1 MLRVLVLSLMCLL
14 LSAILLEA
22 TTAVT
27 TQPFG
32 KLPDGTA
39 IEIFTLK
46 SEKVEAR
53 IMTYGG
59 ILVSLK
65 APDRNARV
73 ADVVL
78 GYDSVDGYYANS
90 NNPGTAYFGA
100 LIGRYANR
108 IGGASFKLGE
118 KKYSLP
124 ANNGANTLHGGPH
137 VRVEN
142 LGSAVHLY
150 RPCPRARHGCLGAGQ
165 RHR

>member
-1 MLRVLVLSLMCLL
+1 MLRVLVLSLVCLFM
-14 LSAILLEA
+14 SVDLLEA
-22 TTAVT
+22 KTAVT
-27 TQPFG
+27 SQPFG

-46 SEKVEAR
+46 TEKVEAR

-65 APDRNARV
+65 VPGRDAKV

-78 GYDSVDGYYANS
+78 GYDNVDGYYANS
-90 NNPGTAYFGA
+90 NNPGTAFFGA

-108 IGGASFKLGE
+108 IGAASFTLDG

-124 ANNGANTLHGGPH
+124 ANNGANTLHAAHMDFSIKFG
-137 VRVEN
+137 RRRRFLTESN
-142 LGSAVHLY
+142 
-150 RPCPRARHGCLGAGQ
+150 
-165 RHR
+165 